1 MKEWGGGGGRDFG
14 KGKWGRGGGGGGE
27 VMSRREL
34 LGVSAALTRTIQQVR
49 PPGGDTMWTK
59 T

>member
-1 MKEWGGGGGRDFG
+1 M
-14 KGKWGRGGGGGGE
+14 RGWGGGE
-27 VMSRREL
+27 VMMSRREL

-49 PPGGDTMWTK
+49 HPGGDTVWTK